1 MLRTWLG
8 LTSAFVL
15 VGVVSFSRPA
25 RGFEADPENTLK
37 THGLRASGWVYILES
52 EADFHSKIADA
63 RSLYQ
68 NWTTAR
74 FRLEMQ
80 AEEAQAIQMLG
91 AQSNA
96 LKQNINQLRRQMSS
110 RGYGGRRASQFR
122 RMRNMGV
129 SAEISQEQA
138 NLNMMNQQLAQLKK
152 NVATPRDRKQME
164 DEVSNR
170 RQALREA
177 VDELVKSADQIDRT
191 YHELHRLKEVD
202 AALASLSLSGR
213 AKLRLGP
220 SHEHTADVKILR
232 KLQHQLSLAGVAVS
246 APATTGN
253 KHRVKGTPNSKR
265 KGASSVQGL
274 SLDASALP

>member
-8 LTSAFVL
+8 LTSTLAL
-15 VGVVSFSRPA
+15 IGVVAVSTQA

-37 THGLRASGWVYILES
+37 THGLKASGWLYVLES
-52 EADFHSKIADA
+52 EAEFHSKIADA

-74 FRLEMQ
+74 SRLEEQ
-80 AEEAQAIQMLG
+80 EQEAQAIQMLG

-96 LKQNINQLRRQMSS
+96 LKQHISQLRRQMSS
-110 RGYGGRRASQFR
+110 GGYGGRRGAQLR

-152 NVATPRDRKQME
+152 NVPRPQDQERLE
-164 DEVSNR
+164 DEVSSR
-170 RQALREA
+170 RQALRE
-177 VDELVKSADQIDRT
+177 VVEELVKSADQIDRT
-191 YHELHRLKEVD
+191 YHDLHRLNEVD
-202 AALASLSLSGR
+202 AALRSLNLSGR

-220 SHEHTADVKILR
+220 SHEYTADVKILR
-232 KLQHQLSLAGVAVS
+232 KLRHQLSLAGVVAS
-246 APATTGN
+246 APATIGN
-253 KHRVKGTPNSKR
+253 KHHVKVTPDSTR
-265 KGASSVQGL
+265 KAASPVQGL